1 MREFSRTPSSKLHT
15 VGNLTDDVV
24 RNATTSPNVVLFRS
38 RTASGWADVTNEA
51 FIGLVRGVAAGFAA
65 AGVRPGDRVALM
77 CRTRFEWTVF
87 DYAIWFA
94 GAVTVPIYV
103 TASDDQL
110 TWILGDSQVQAVIV
124 ETGDELERVRK
135 LSGTEGEAQIWAVDE
150 GAVDILAGLGADLPD
165 SEVERRRSDL
175 DPDSLATIVYTSGT
189 TGTPKGCMLTHG
201 NLMAEL
207 DATAR
212 DLDELFDEDDAATLL
227 CLPLAHIFAR
237 IVQVGAV
244 RHRVRLGY
252 PGDIHGLARDLATFR
267 PTFLVGVPR
276 VFEQIFNRAS
286 QSAAA
291 DGRGRLFDRAADAA
305 VAYSR
310 SLERGGPGLTLRV
323 KHLGYERLVYEQ
335 VRSALGGRCRYAISG
350 GASLGDRLAHFF
362 RGIDVPVLEGYGLTE
377 TTAALSVNNPEA
389 HKVGTVGRP
398 IEGVTVRVSDEGEL
412 LVRGRPVFPGYWA
425 DDEATRRVLDGGW
438 LHTGDLGEID
448 DEGFIRVLGRMHEVF
463 VTAGGKRIAPTA
475 LEEHIRAH
483 PLVSHCMVVGDGRP
497 YVAAL
502 VTLDPDAVTSW
513 AAQRQKSTRLRELA
527 DDHDLR
533 REIQGVVDEANRSV
547 SRAESIRKF
556 TILPVD
562 WTEEGGHLTPSLKIR
577 RKSISRDFSR
587 ELEAMYP

>member
-1 MREFSRTPSSKLHT
+1 MREFSRTPSSELST

-24 RNATTSPNVVLFRS
+24 RNAATSPGLVLFGRRTSTCWEHVTSEVFLGQVRS
-38 RTASGWADVTNEA
+38 
-51 FIGLVRGVAAGFAA
+51 VAAGLAA

-87 DYAIWFA
+87 DYGIWFA

-110 TWILGDSQVQAVIV
+110 TWILRDSQVQVVIV
-124 ETGDELERVRK
+124 ETSDELERVRK
-135 LSGTEGEAQIWAVDE
+135 LRNSEGEARIWAVDE
-150 GAVDILAGLGADLPD
+150 GAVDVLAALGAGISD
-165 SEVERRRSDL
+165 SDVERRRGELS
-175 DPDSLATIVYTSGT
+175 PESLATIVYTSGT
-189 TGTPKGCMLTHG
+189 TGTPKGCVLTHG

-207 DATAR
+207 DAASR
-212 DLDELFDEDDAATLL
+212 DLDELFGGDDAATLL

-237 IVQVGAV
+237 IVQVGAI

-252 PGDIHGLARDLATFR
+252 PGDVQSLARDLEDFQ

-286 QSAAA
+286 QGATA
-291 DGRGRLFDRAADAA
+291 DGRGKVFERAADTA
-305 VAYSR
+305 VAYSQ
-310 SLERGGPGLTLRV
+310 SLEHGGPGITLRV
-323 KHLGYERLVYEQ
+323 KHLGYERLVYER
-335 VRSALGGRCRYAISG
+335 VRSALGDRCRFAVSG

-362 RGIDVPVLEGYGLTE
+362 RGIGVPVLEGYGLTE
-377 TTAALSVNNPEA
+377 TTAALCVNSPGA

-398 IEGVTVRVSDEGEL
+398 FEGVTVRVSDEGEL
-412 LVRGRPVFPGYWA
+412 LVRGRQVFSGYWS
-425 DDEATRRVLDGGW
+425 DEEATRRVLDSGW

-448 DEGFIRVLGRMHEVF
+448 DEGFIRVLGRMHEVL

-475 LEEHIRAH
+475 LEEHVRAH

-502 VTLDPDAVTSW
+502 VTLDPDAVTAW

-527 DDHDLR
+527 EDHDLR
-533 REIQGVVDEANRSV
+533 REIQGAVDEANRSV

-577 RKSISRDFSR
+577 RKAISRDFSR
-587 ELEAMYP
+587 ELGAMYP